1 MYFQNSFLCGNNY
14 HLLCS
19 VKRLAK
25 QNHIF
30 LCPQVCSLI
39 LRPAKLVRI
48 KSWCTQ
54 VIFLEGMH
62 CNRQPLFRQSYLEFF
77 FEYRSVLVLQHARE
91 IISLQIG
98 WKWITK
104 NEIRILPH
112 QVFSVALKFR
122 WKCSSGLRKYLTLL
136 KGVPTYSKCETPL
149 KYADFQ
155 ELQNG
160 IFSLL
165 IVPKFEFSKRRKQKT
180 LFESAPS

>member
-1 MYFQNSFLCGNNY
+1 MRETNKVYFQNRFLCGNNY

-25 QNHIF
+25 QNHNF
-30 LCPQVCSLI
+30 LYPQVCSLI

-62 CNRQPLFRQSYLEFF
+62 WNRQPLFRQSYFKNKL
-77 FEYRSVLVLQHARE
+77 EYRSVLVLQHARE

-104 NEIRILPH
+104 NEIRILLHPF
-112 QVFSVALKFR
+112 FSVLLKFR
-122 WKCSSGLRKYLTLL
+122 RKCSSGFRKGLTLL
-136 KGVPTYSKCETPL
+136 KGARTNSKFEMLL

-155 ELQNG
+155 ELQ
-160 IFSLL
+160 
-165 IVPKFEFSKRRKQKT
+165 
-180 LFESAPS
+180 